1 MQSRYS
7 LRPSP
12 LLAGLLL
19 LMHLL
24 ALIALFTLP
33 LPLWGSAL
41 LSLSLMFSL
50 IYGVAGAA
58 WLRLPTSCVSIRLHG
73 DTVEL
78 GCRNGASV
86 SGTVQRDTLVTPFLV
101 VLRILPQGA
110 VRSRS
115 VVILADAMAP
125 EALRELRVALR
136 WKY

>member
-1 MQSRYS
+1 MQSLYS
-7 LRPSP
+7 LRPSVQ
-12 LLAGLLL
+12 LAGLLL

-24 ALIALFTLP
+24 ALFALFTLP
-33 LPLWGSAL
+33 LPLWGGGL
-41 LSLSLMFSL
+41 LSLTLLFSL
-50 IYGVAGAA
+50 IHGVAGAA
-58 WLRLPTSCVSIRLHG
+58 WLRLPTSCVSIRLYG

-101 VLRILPQGA
+101 VLRILPPGA
-110 VRSRS
+110 WRSRS

>member
-1 MQSRYS
+1 MQSRYP
-7 LRPSP
+7 LRSSP

-24 ALIALFTLP
+24 ALFALFTLP
-33 LPLWGSAL
+33 LPVWGSAL
-41 LSLSLMFSL
+41 LSSSLLFSL
-50 IYGVAGAA
+50 IYWVSGAA

-73 DTVEL
+73 DIVEL

-101 VLRILPQGA
+101 VLRVLPQGA
-110 VRSRS
+110 WRSRS
-115 VVILADAMAP
+115 VVIFADSLAP

-136 WKY
+136 WRY